1 MQQKMDIKHR
11 TWNVRSVY
19 KAGSLKTV
27 ASETAKYKLHVV
39 AV

>member
-1 MQQKMDIKHR
+1 MLYG

-27 ASETAKYKLHVV
+27 PSELAKYNLDLM